1 MKYCPYCER
10 MVNPTKKVAWLPL
23 IVLCLITGFIWLFI
37 YVPYYCFFKS
47 KQCPICGSSK
57 FFDTPEGNRSS
68 FNNVIK
74 DTSTKLIK
82 KGIDK
87 INKD

>member
-23 IVLCLITGFIWLFI
+23 LVLCLLTGCGWLLI

-57 FFDTPEGNRSS
+57 FWDSPNGNEPGL
-68 FNNVIK
+68 NK
-74 DTSTKLIK
+74 KLSNASIDIVK

-87 INKD
+87 INKS

>member
-23 IVLCLITGFIWLFI
+23 LVLCLLTGFTWLFI
-37 YVPYYCFFKS
+37 YIPYYCFFKS
-47 KQCPICGSSK
+47 KQCPICGGTKMWDSSN
-57 FFDTPEGNRSS
+57 GNEPSL
-68 FNNVIK
+68 NK
-74 DTSTKLIK
+74 KLGNASIDIVK

-87 INKD
+87 INKS